1 MILAANKARDAYD
14 EASRRLRDIERE
26 IRQLEETS
34 SKDYGAQDEFQPLEG
49 QCFEYSDRE
58 YTYKLCPFDYGS
70 QRPKHGGSETRLGS
84 WGSWEGTEENRYAR
98 MKYDRGVQCWNGPQ
112 RSLKVCLLSVL
123 IGELVLTLFI
133 LKVYLH
139 CGFENQITSVSEPNR
154 CEYEMRFTTPSA
166 CQEPKKPESGA
177 HDEL

>member
-1 MILAANKARDAYD
+1 M
-14 EASRRLRDIERE
+14 
-26 IRQLEETS
+26 
-34 SKDYGAQDEFQPLEG
+34 EG

-112 RSLKVCLLSVL
+112 RSLKVFLPCVFFRALLLMFFVNRSIFIAVL
-123 IGELVLTLFI
+123 RTKSRPSPSRIAVNTKCDSPRRPLARNRRSQRVGPTTSSNNFDPPVFHLS
-133 LKVYLH
+133 
-139 CGFENQITSVSEPNR
+139 TSVHSSSPGNSARFVR
-154 CEYEMRFTTPSA
+154 CESCFA
-166 CQEPKKPESGA
+166 CTCLHFNTFS
-177 HDEL
+177 